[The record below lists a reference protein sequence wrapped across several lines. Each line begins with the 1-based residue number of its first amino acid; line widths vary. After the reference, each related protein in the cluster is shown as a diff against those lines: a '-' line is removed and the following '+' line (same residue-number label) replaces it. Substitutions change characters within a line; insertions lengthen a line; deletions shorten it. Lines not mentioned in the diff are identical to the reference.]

1 MLQRFGNSESML
13 AENLDD
19 DDMMFET
26 TFARFE
32 NLPTEQRASRR
43 SGHKK
48 VDDDHHRRLKTRELA
63 EMKNNEALATR
74 KQRTKFVMAQFKRHI
89 EDGLH
94 TKEELKDELDKA
106 RERQVGNRSQSNS
119 FMRMF

>member
-1 MLQRFGNSESML
+1 M
-13 AENLDD
+13 
-19 DDMMFET
+19 
-26 TFARFE
+26 
-32 NLPTEQRASRR
+32 RR

-48 VDDDHHRRLKTRELA
+48 VDDDHLRRLKTRELA
-63 EMKNNEALATR
+63 ERKNNEALATR
-74 KQRTKFVMAQFKRHI
+74 KQRTKFVMAKFNRLI

-106 RERQVGNRSQSNS
+106 RERQVGNRTQSNS